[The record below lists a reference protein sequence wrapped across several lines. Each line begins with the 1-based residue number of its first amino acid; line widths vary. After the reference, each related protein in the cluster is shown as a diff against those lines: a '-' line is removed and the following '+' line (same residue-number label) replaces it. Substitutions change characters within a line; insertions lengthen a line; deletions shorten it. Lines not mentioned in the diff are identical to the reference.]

1 MRTNTKTAE
10 RRERREREATERH
23 RRHVTATLHR
33 LGVRYCSCSCGRWA
47 DDLLVQPD
55 GSAIPMAHHC
65 AQAARR
71 AAEVTP
77 A

>member
-33 LGVRYCSCSCGRWA
+33 LRPILFVLVRAMGR
-47 DDLLVQPD
+47 
-55 GSAIPMAHHC
+55 
-65 AQAARR
+65 
-71 AAEVTP
+71 
-77 A
+77 